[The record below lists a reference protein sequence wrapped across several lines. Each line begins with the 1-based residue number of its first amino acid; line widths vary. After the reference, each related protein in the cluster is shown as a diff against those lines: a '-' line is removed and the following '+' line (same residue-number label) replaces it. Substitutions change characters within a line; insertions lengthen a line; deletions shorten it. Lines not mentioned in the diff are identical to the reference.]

1 MTRQMWPTTESKDG
15 MMRVFIAGVMQ
26 ASLHGKGIVDQAYRN
41 AIGEALLEK
50 WPELDVID
58 PLVLH
63 PNSVEYDDAAARET
77 LFALVTLASSCDLV
91 VAYVPQASMGTAL
104 EMNAAYEK
112 GVPVIAISPM
122 RENWVIR
129 ALSTRVFP
137 DLPAFVA
144 FLASLDRPS
153 QLIDTSL
160 S

>member
-1 MTRQMWPTTESKDG
+1 MCSMKSGRTGSG
-15 MMRVFIAGVMQ
+15 GASMRVFLAGVMQ
-26 ASLHGKGIVDQAYRN
+26 ASLAGKGIVDQSYRN
-41 AIGEALLEK
+41 AIGDALLAK

-91 VAYVPQASMGTAL
+91 IAYVPQASMGTAL

-112 GVPVIAISPM
+112 GVPVIAISPL

-129 ALSTRVFP
+129 ALSTRVFL
-137 DLPAFVA
+137 DLDAFTA
-144 FLASLDRPS
+144 YL
-153 QLIDTSL
+153 
-160 S
+160 